1 MGTLARQA
9 LKSRVWIQHPRK
21 CQMDVTACLS
31 SWSLRG
37 RDGILT
43 ASWIAR
49 PGKPSSGHS
58 ERPCPT
64 RKVDRV
70 AGVSCQPLDPARTH
84 GCVKVT
90 WQGCWG
96 LGSWSHFQVANGCF
110 VKDLLAYDPDRQAD
124 SPRGLSAF
132 TATEALVHE
141 PLGSDLHWNQ
151 APLVEASHLLRVPVD
166 EDETHGPV

>member
-1 MGTLARQA
+1 M
-9 LKSRVWIQHPRK
+9 
-21 CQMDVTACLS
+21 
-31 SWSLRG
+31 
-37 RDGILT
+37 
-43 ASWIAR
+43 
-49 PGKPSSGHS
+49 
-58 ERPCPT
+58 
-64 RKVDRV
+64 
-70 AGVSCQPLDPARTH
+70 
-84 GCVKVT
+84 
-90 WQGCWG
+90 
-96 LGSWSHFQVANGCF
+96 ANGCF